1 MHVMKQLGSGLPPHV
16 APPPPPSS
24 HQAHGNPV
32 DAFYA
37 ARICASTVLIGEE
50 RKKVA
55 SCLWPVCLWGEHT
68 NSHLHNLLFAVT
80 TPLKRFNLGMGKKKG
95 NLTGVGMRP
104 LLYSNGTIHHS
115 AFYLPKN
122 WLLKHFCRSLI
133 GNKNT
138 ATRQVFKQEGVKWHL
153 GAGMAENLVF
163 KLHIWRAKHLHE
175 WPSTCFFFSSFSSL
189 PNAKHR
195 LVNYRVTKSYF
206 LPWTGPSF
214 LSL

>member
-1 MHVMKQLGSGLPPHV
+1 MSWSNSGQACHHMLLPPHPLQAIRHTAIPLTPSMLHASAR
-16 APPPPPSS
+16 APFSS
-24 HQAHGNPV
+24 ARRGKRWLHACDLCAFGGNTQTLTCT
-32 DAFYA
+32 
-37 ARICASTVLIGEE
+37 IC
-50 RKKVA
+50 
-55 SCLWPVCLWGEHT
+55 CLLWQPRSSVSISEWE
-68 NSHLHNLLFAVT
+68 
-80 TPLKRFNLGMGKKKG
+80 KKG

-122 WLLKHFCRSLI
+122 WLLQHFCRSLI

-195 LVNYRVTKSYF
+195 LVNYRVTKPYF